1 MVSSIVIGRYPTARE
16 VRCIIGSR
24 ELGWA
29 KQLEKIQD
37 AFSDPFYDLDA
48 LDEMTRFVAIKTN
61 AIAELRVLA
70 KVDLAR
76 ESKNQ
81 RVEDR
86 R

>member
-1 MVSSIVIGRYPTARE
+1 M
-16 VRCIIGSR
+16 
-24 ELGWA
+24 
-29 KQLEKIQD
+29 EKIQD